1 MTVHFL
7 NTNDRSLISLF
18 AEDLMP
24 KAKPTATPTK
34 SLAGRVAVVAGATR
48 GAGRGIARALGE
60 AGATVYCT
68 GRSVRGNPSHYARP
82 ETIEET
88 AELVTAAGGVGIAVR
103 VDHGVEAEVKTLF
116 ERVQSEGG
124 RLDVLVNSVAGED
137 PMMGGWGSFWQSDL
151 SKGGE
156 VLRAA
161 VLSHVITA
169 KYAAPIMIRQRR
181 GLIVEVTESDLLIGG
196 GGGNLL
202 HNLTKHANKGLALM
216 MADELRRHRVAV
228 LAITPGFLRSE
239 AMLQHFGVTEDTWR
253 TAGKK
258 DPHFL
263 ASESPLFIGRAV
275 AALAA
280 DPKVLARTGDVT
292 CSWDVAREFGFTD
305 ADGTRPDWG
314 RHGQEHVIPSMKW
327 LKEGLQR
334 YVDLLERHA
343 GRVRGYL
350 GAKEQPSPG
359 RTATRAR
366 AASS

>member
-1 MTVHFL
+1 MSSDT
-7 NTNDRSLISLF
+7 R
-18 AEDLMP
+18 
-24 KAKPTATPTK
+24 KAARKTQRDASTGTKP
-34 SLAGRVAVVAGATR
+34 LAGKVAVVAGATR

-68 GRSVRGNPSHYARP
+68 GRSVRGHASHYARP

-103 VDHGVEAEVKTLF
+103 VDHTEEQEVKALV
-116 ERVQSEGG
+116 ERVDREQG

-137 PMMGGWGSFWQSDL
+137 PMMGGWGSFWESDL
-151 SKGGE
+151 SKGAD
-156 VLRAA
+156 VLHAA
-161 VLSHVITA
+161 VLSHLITA

-216 MADELRRHRVAV
+216 MADELRPHRVAV

-239 AMLQHFGVTEDTWR
+239 SMLQHFGVTEETWR
-253 TAGKK
+253 EAGRK

-263 ASESPLFIGRAV
+263 ASESPLYVGRAV

-292 CSWDVAREFGFTD
+292 CSWEIAREFGFTD
-305 ADGTRPDWG
+305 ADGSRPDWG
-314 RHGQEHVIPSMKW
+314 RHAQAKVIPSMKW
-327 LKEGLQR
+327 VKEGLER
-334 YVDLLERHA
+334 YANLLERHA
-343 GRVRGYL
+343 RRVRADL
-350 GAKEQPSPG
+350 GGERDTTP
-359 RTATRAR
+359 RR
-366 AASS
+366 AAPQAQLSDDEQLARG

>member
-1 MTVHFL
+1 MTRA
-7 NTNDRSLISLF
+7 T
-18 AEDLMP
+18 
-24 KAKPTATPTK
+24 KAKQTTPPTK
-34 SLAGRVAVVAGATR
+34 PLAGRVAVVAGATR

-68 GRSVRGNPSHYARP
+68 GRSVRGTPSHYGRP

-103 VDHGVEAEVKTLF
+103 VDHTVEAEVKALF
-116 ERVQSEGG
+116 ERVQGEQG

-137 PMMGGWGSFWQSDL
+137 PMMGVWGPFWQSDL
-151 SKGGE
+151 SSGAA

-161 VLSHVITA
+161 VLSHLITA
-169 KYAAPIMIRQRR
+169 RYAAPIMIKQRR

-216 MADELRRHRVAV
+216 MADELRPHRVAV

-239 AMLQHFGVTEDTWR
+239 SMLQHFGVTEDTWR
-253 TAGKK
+253 EAGKK

-263 ASESPLFIGRAV
+263 ASESPLYVGRAV

-280 DPKVLARTGDVT
+280 DPRVLARTGDVT
-292 CSWDVAREFGFTD
+292 CSWDIAREFGLAD

-314 RHGQEHVIPSMKW
+314 KHAQENVIPSMKW
-327 LKEGLQR
+327 MREGLQR

-343 GRVRGYL
+343 SRVRGHL
-350 GAKEQPSPG
+350 GETHPLPQG
-359 RTATRAR
+359 RAATHAR
-366 AASS
+366 ASGEEHAHH